1 MKSMPHSPGTR
12 LGPYEIL
19 APLGA
24 GGMGEVYRARD
35 TRLSRDVAL
44 KVLPGELSS
53 DPERLSR
60 FEQEAR
66 SASAL
71 NHPHIVVVYDVGRSD
86 STAYIAMELVEG
98 KSLRELLSG
107 DRLPPKKTLQVAA
120 QVADG
125 LAKAHAAGIV
135 HRDLKPENL
144 MVSKDG
150 YAKILDFGL
159 AKLAAPLPGDVSGMP
174 TMIREGTT
182 PGTVLGTVGYMSP
195 EQASGQVLDFRSDQF
210 SFGSILYEMATG
222 SRAFSG
228 ATAVDTMSA
237 ILHEEPRPVGAL
249 NPAAPPPLRWIVER
263 CLAKDPDERYA
274 STRDLA
280 RDLASV
286 RDHISEVSGAWE
298 AMPEAPVRR
307 RQRLFVPLA
316 ALVFVAGVTAAFLSG
331 KSAGRTPPPTFHQL
345 TFRRGEIVS
354 ARFAPDGQTILY
366 TAAWDGRPIEIFVS
380 RPESPE
386 SRPFGLRGAEV
397 MAISGSG
404 EMALSLDRRV
414 IGPFSRTGTLAR
426 VSVAGG
432 AAPRE
437 VLEDVRWADW
447 APDGTLAIVREVR
460 GRTRL
465 EFPIGKLLYETA
477 GFISHPRVSPEGDL
491 VAFLDHP
498 AASDDGGVVAIVDR
512 SGKMKTLSTLFATV
526 WGLAWSPGG
535 NEIWFTGAPV
545 GGNRTLYGVTRAGRS
560 RVLARVTGALTIQ
573 DVSRDGRV
581 LMTHDTQRLGILGFA
596 PGEEKERDLSWLDF
610 SSAIDLSADGS
621 TLVFNESGEGGGAG
635 YSTYV
640 RKMDGS
646 PAVRLG
652 EGAGRALSPDTKW
665 VLAIVRPTSSTQVVV
680 YPTGAG
686 EPKRLPAEGLN
697 AQRIDWLPDGRRIL
711 LGANEPGHGARLY
724 LQDLAGGKP
733 RAISPEG
740 YRSLGRNV
748 SPDGKSTVV
757 LGPDQRFYLYPL
769 EGGEPTPLTA
779 LSAED
784 FPSGWSADG
793 RSLYVYRRGELPAKV
808 YRLDVATGRRELWK
822 ALMPADSAG
831 VVDVTRVCPTPDG
844 KSYAYTYMRTLSDLY
859 LVEGAR

>member
-1 MKSMPHSPGTR
+1 MSLAAGSR

-35 TRLSRDVAL
+35 TRLSREVAL

-53 DPERLSR
+53 DPERLQR

-71 NHPHIVVVYDVGRSD
+71 NHPHIVVVYDVGRYD

-98 KSLRELLSG
+98 KSLRELLAG
-107 DRLPPKKTLQVAA
+107 DRLSVKKTLQIAA
-120 QVADG
+120 QVSDG

-159 AKLAAPLPGDVSGMP
+159 AKLAPPLPGDVSGMP
-174 TMIREGTT
+174 TMIREGTA

-222 SRAFSG
+222 TRAFSG
-228 ATAVDTMSA
+228 ATAVDTMSR
-237 ILHEEPRPVGAL
+237 ILHEEPKPVGAL

-263 CLAKDPDERYA
+263 CLAKDPEERYA

-286 RDHISEVSGAWE
+286 RDHISEVSGARE

-307 RQRLFVPLA
+307 RRRLFVPLA
-316 ALVFVAGVTAAFLSG
+316 ALVFIAGLAAAFLSG
-331 KSAGRTPPPTFHQL
+331 RRAGRTTPPSFHQL
-345 TFRRGEIVS
+345 TFRRGEILS

-366 TAAWDGRPIEIFVS
+366 TAAWDGKPIEIFVS

-386 SRPFGLRGAEV
+386 SRPFGVSGAQV
-397 MAISGSG
+397 LAISGSG
-404 EMALSLDRRV
+404 EMALSLKSRV
-414 IGPFSRTGTLAR
+414 LEPFVRTGTLAR

-447 APDGTLAIVREVR
+447 GPDGTLAIVREVT
-460 GRTRL
+460 GRCRL
-465 EFPIGKLLYETA
+465 EYPIGKVLYETN
-477 GFISHPRVSPEGDL
+477 GFITHPRVSPRGDA
-491 VAFLDHP
+491 VAFIDHP
-498 AASDDGGVVAIVDR
+498 ARIDDGGTVAIVDR
-512 SGKMKTLSTLFATV
+512 SGATKTISPLFASI
-526 WGLAWSPGG
+526 WGLAWSPVG
-535 NEIWFTGAPV
+535 EMWFTAASI
-545 GGNRTLYGVTRAGRS
+545 GGNRSLYGVTRSGRT
-560 RVLARVTGALTIQ
+560 RVLSRVTGSLTLQ
-573 DVSRDGRV
+573 DVSRDGRA
-581 LMTHDTQRLGILGFA
+581 LMAHDVTHIGILGLG
-596 PGEEKERDLSWLDF
+596 PGEDKERDFSWLDYSVVTGL
-610 SSAIDLSADGS
+610 SSDGG
-621 TLVFNESGEGGGAG
+621 TLLFNESGEGGGKG

-640 RKMDGS
+640 RKTDGS
-646 PAVRLG
+646 AAVRLG
-652 EGAGRALSPDTKW
+652 EGIGRALSPDGKW
-665 VLAIVRPTSSTQVVV
+665 VLAIVRPASDAQAVL

-686 EPKRLPAEGLN
+686 EPNRLATEGLTV
-697 AQRIDWLPDGRRIL
+697 QTDLGWLPDGKQVL
-711 LGANEPGHGARLY
+711 LTAHEPGRGPRLY
-724 LQDLAGGKP
+724 LQDLSGGKP

-740 YRSLGRNV
+740 YRALPGAV
-748 SPDGKSTVV
+748 SPDGKFAAVA
-757 LGPDQRFYLYPL
+757 GPDRRIYLYTL
-769 EGGEPTPLTA
+769 AGGEPVAIPG
-779 LSAED
+779 LSAAD
-784 FPSGWSADG
+784 TSAGWSADG
-793 RSLYVYRRGELPAKV
+793 RFLYVYRQGELPAKV
-808 YRLDVATGRRELWK
+808 DLVEVATGRRQPWK
-822 ALMPADSAG
+822 TLMPADSAG
-831 VVDVTRVCPTPDG
+831 VSNITRVCPTPDG
-844 KSYAYTYMRTLSDLY
+844 KSYAYAYIRTLSDLY

>member
-1 MKSMPHSPGTR
+1 MTLSAGAR

-35 TRLSRDVAL
+35 TRLSREVAL

-144 MVSKDG
+144 MVSRDG

-159 AKLAAPLPGDVSGMP
+159 AKLAASLPGDVSGMP
-174 TMIREGTT
+174 TMIREGTA

-228 ATAVDTMSA
+228 ATAIDTMSK

-286 RDHISEVSGAWE
+286 RDHISEVSGARE
-298 AMPEAPVRR
+298 AMPGAPVRKR
-307 RQRLFVPLA
+307 RRLFLPLA
-316 ALVFVAGVTAAFLSG
+316 AVVFVAGLVAAFLSG
-331 KSAGRTPPPTFHQL
+331 KSAGRTPPPSFHQL

-366 TAAWDGRPIEIFVS
+366 TAAWDGKPIEIFVS

-386 SRPFGLRGAEV
+386 SRPFGVSGAQV
-397 MAISGSG
+397 LAISGSG
-404 EMALSLDRRV
+404 EMALSLNTRV
-414 IGPFSRTGTLAR
+414 LQPFMRTGTLAR

-437 VLEDVRWADW
+437 ILEDVRWADW
-447 APDGTLAIVREVR
+447 GPDGSLAIVREAQ
-460 GRTRL
+460 GRNRL
-465 EFPIGKLLYETA
+465 EFPIGKVLYETT
-477 GFISHPRVSPEGDL
+477 GYISHPRVSSRGDA

-498 AASDDGGVVAIVDR
+498 SLNDDGGTVVIVDR
-512 SGKMKTLSTLFATV
+512 SGANKTLSSLFATL
-526 WGLAWSPGG
+526 WGLAWSPSG
-535 NEIWFTGAPV
+535 EVWFTAAPV
-545 GGNRTLYGVTRAGRS
+545 GGNRSLYALTRSGRA
-560 RVLARVTGALTIQ
+560 RVLSRVTGSLTLQ
-573 DVSRDGRV
+573 DVSAGGRI
-581 LMTHDTQRLGILGFA
+581 LMTHDVTHIGILGLV
-596 PGEEKERDLSWLDF
+596 PGEEKERDLSWLDY
-610 SSAIDLSADGS
+610 SVVTGLSADGR
-621 TLVFNESGEGGGAG
+621 TILFNESGEGGGAG

-640 RKMDGS
+640 RKTDGS

-652 EGAGRALSPDTKW
+652 EGIGRALSPDEKW
-665 VLAIVRPTSSTQVVV
+665 VLAVVRPTSNAQAVL

-686 EPKRLPAEGLN
+686 EPKRLPTEGLTVQMD
-697 AQRIDWLPDGRRIL
+697 ADFLPEGKRVL
-711 LGANEPGHGARLY
+711 LTAHEPGRGPRLY
-724 LQDLAGGKP
+724 LQDVSSGKP

-740 YRSLGRNV
+740 YRALGRAV
-748 SPDGKSTVV
+748 SPDGKFAAVT
-757 LGPDQRFYLYPL
+757 GPDQKLYLYPL
-769 EGGEPTPLTA
+769 EGGEPVA
-779 LSAED
+779 LAGVSTGDTVA
-784 FPSGWSADG
+784 GWGVNG
-793 RSLYVYRRGELPAKV
+793 RSLYIYRRGELPAKV
-808 YRLDVATGRRELWK
+808 YLVEIESGRRKPWRV
-822 ALMPADSAG
+822 LMPADSAG
-831 VVDVTRVCPTPDG
+831 VSNITRVCPTPDG
-844 KSYAYTYMRTLSDLY
+844 KSYAYAYIRTLSDLY
-859 LVEGAR
+859 LVEDAR

>member
-1 MKSMPHSPGTR
+1 MSLPVGSR

-35 TRLSRDVAL
+35 SRLSREVAL

-98 KSLRELLSG
+98 KSLRELLAG
-107 DRLPPKKTLQVAA
+107 DRLSLKKILQIGS

-125 LAKAHAAGIV
+125 LAKAHGAGIV

-174 TMIREGTT
+174 TMIREGTA

-195 EQASGQVLDFRSDQF
+195 EQASGRVLDFRSDQF

-237 ILHEEPRPVGAL
+237 ILHAEPKPVGAL
-249 NPAAPPPLRWIVER
+249 NPAAPAPLRWIVER
-263 CLAKDPDERYA
+263 CLAKDPEERYA

-286 RDHISEVSGAWE
+286 RDHISDVSHE
-298 AMPEAPVRR
+298 QQAMPGAPVRR
-307 RQRLFVPLA
+307 RPRLFLPLA
-316 ALVFVAGVTAAFLSG
+316 AVLFLAGLAAAFLSG
-331 KSAGRTPPPTFHQL
+331 KSVGRTPPPTFHQL

-366 TAAWDGRPIEIFVS
+366 TASWDGKPVEIFVS

-386 SRPFGLRGAEV
+386 SRPFGVSGAQV
-397 MAISGSG
+397 LAISGSG
-404 EMALSLDRRV
+404 EMALSLNTRNLQ
-414 IGPFSRTGTLAR
+414 PFMRAGTLAR

-447 APDGTLAIVREVR
+447 GPDGSLAIVREAQ
-460 GRTRL
+460 GRSRL
-465 EFPIGKLLYETA
+465 EFPIGKVLYETT
-477 GFISHPRVSPEGDL
+477 GYITHPRVSARGDA

-498 AASDDGGVVAIVDR
+498 TQNDDAGSVADRGPLGGEEDALSSLRHDLGPGLVAGRRGLVHGVARGRQPLALRHDSVGTRSRAVPGHRFPDAPGRFQRRQDSHDPRCHAHRDSRPRARGGEGTRSLLARLFGRDRSLRRREDDALQRVRRGRRGGVFNLCPEDGR
-512 SGKMKTLSTLFATV
+512 
-526 WGLAWSPGG
+526 LAGG
-535 NEIWFTGAPV
+535 P
-545 GGNRTLYGVTRAGRS
+545 AGRRS
-560 RVLARVTGALTIQ
+560 RKGPFARWEVGA
-573 DVSRDGRV
+573 
-581 LMTHDTQRLGILGFA
+581 
-596 PGEEKERDLSWLDF
+596 
-610 SSAIDLSADGS
+610 
-621 TLVFNESGEGGGAG
+621 
-635 YSTYV
+635 
-640 RKMDGS
+640 
-646 PAVRLG
+646 
-652 EGAGRALSPDTKW
+652 
-665 VLAIVRPTSSTQVVV
+665 AIVRPASNAQAVL

-686 EPKRLPAEGLN
+686 EPNRLLAEGLTV
-697 AQRIDWLPDGRRIL
+697 QPDVDFLPDGKRIL
-711 LGANEPGHGARLY
+711 LTASEPGRGPRLY
-724 LQDLAGGKP
+724 LQDVSGGKP

-740 YRSLGRNV
+740 YRALGRSV
-748 SPDGKSTVV
+748 SRDGKFAAVT
-757 LGPDQRFYLYPL
+757 GPDRRLYLYPL
-769 EGGEPTPLTA
+769 EGGEPVAIAGVSPGEVA
-779 LSAED
+779 G
-784 FPSGWSADG
+784 GWGADG

-808 YRLDVATGRRELWK
+808 SLVDVETGRREFWK
-822 ALMPADSAG
+822 TLMPADSAG
-831 VVDVTRVCPTPDG
+831 VSTITRICPTPDG
-844 KSYAYTYMRTLSDLY
+844 KSYAYAYIRTLSDLY
-859 LVEGAR
+859 LVEGIK

>member
-1 MKSMPHSPGTR
+1 MSLSAGAR

-35 TRLSRDVAL
+35 SRLSRDVAL
-44 KVLPGELSS
+44 KVLPAELSS

-107 DRLPPKKTLQVAA
+107 DRLPLKRTLQVAA

-174 TMIREGTT
+174 TMIREGTA

-228 ATAVDTMSA
+228 ATAVDTMSK
-237 ILHEEPRPVGAL
+237 ILHEEPKPVGAL
-249 NPAAPPPLRWIVER
+249 NPAAPPPFRWIVER

-286 RDHISEVSGAWE
+286 RDHISEVSGARE

-307 RQRLFVPLA
+307 RRRLFIPLA
-316 ALVFVAGVTAAFLSG
+316 ALVFTAGLAAAFLSG
-331 KSAGRTPPPTFHQL
+331 KSVGRTPPPSFHQL

-366 TAAWDGRPIEIFVS
+366 TAAWDGKPIEIFVS

-386 SRPFGLRGAEV
+386 SRPFGVSGAQV
-397 MAISGSG
+397 LAISGSG
-404 EMALSLDRRV
+404 EIALSLNTRTV
-414 IGPFSRTGTLAR
+414 EPFFRTGTLAR

-447 APDGTLAIVREVR
+447 GPDGTLAIVREAQ

-465 EFPIGKLLYETA
+465 EFPIGKVLYETT
-477 GFISHPRVSPEGDL
+477 GYVTHPRVSPSGDA

-498 AASDDGGVVAIVDR
+498 ARNDDGGAAAIVDR
-512 SGKMKTLSTLFATV
+512 SGARKTLSPLFATA
-526 WGLAWSPGG
+526 WGLAWSPKG
-535 NEIWFTGAPV
+535 EIWFTAAAV
-545 GGNRTLYGVTRAGRS
+545 GGNRSLYGVTRSGRT
-560 RVLARVTGALTIQ
+560 RVLSRVTGSLTLQ
-573 DVSRDGRV
+573 DISRDGRV
-581 LMTHDTQRLGILGFA
+581 LMAHDVTHIGILA
-596 PGEEKERDLSWLDF
+596 LVHGEEKERDLSWLDY
-610 SSAIDLSADGS
+610 SVVTGISPDGG
-621 TLVFNESGEGGGAG
+621 TILFNESGEGGGAG

-640 RKMDGS
+640 RKTDGS

-652 EGAGRALSPDTKW
+652 EGIGRALSPDGKW
-665 VLAIVRPTSSTQVVV
+665 VLAIVRPTSNAEAVL

-686 EPKRLPAEGLN
+686 ESRRLPAEGLN
-697 AQRIDWLPDGRRIL
+697 VQSGADWLPDGKKVL
-711 LGANEPGHGARLY
+711 LTANEPGRGSRLY
-724 LQDLAGGKP
+724 LQELSGGKP

-740 YRSLGRNV
+740 YRAVGRPV
-748 SPDGKSTVV
+748 SPDGKTAAVV
-757 LGPDQRFYLYPL
+757 GPDQRIYLYPL
-769 EGGEPTPLTA
+769 EGGEPAAIPH
-779 LSAED
+779 LSAGD
-784 FPSGWSADG
+784 SPAGWSADG
-793 RSLYVYRRGELPAKV
+793 SAIYVYRQGELPAKV
-808 YRLDVATGRRELWK
+808 YLVDVATGRRELWRT
-822 ALMPADSAG
+822 LIPSDSAG
-831 VVDVTRVCPTPDG
+831 VSNISRVCPTPDG
-844 KSYAYTYMRTLSDLY
+844 KSYAYAYIRTLSDLY